1 MRARDGESGQASVEL
16 VALAPLLAVL
26 GALVWQAVLAGEAY
40 WLAGIA
46 ARAGARAEA
55 VSGTAAAG
63 ARSALPGHLRRGLRV
78 RVAKPGAVEVAVRVP
93 PVLGVDLGM
102 VRARAALESQ
112 R

>member
-1 MRARDGESGQASVEL
+1 
-16 VALAPLLAVL
+16 VALAPLLAVVA
-26 GALVWQAVLAGEAY
+26 ALAWQAVLAGEAY

-63 ARSALPGHLRRGLRV
+63 ARSALPGRLRRDLRV
-78 RVAKPGAVEVAVRVP
+78 RVSERGAVEVAVRVP
-93 PVLGVDLGM
+93 PVLGVDLGA
-102 VRARAALESQ
+102 VHASAALESQ